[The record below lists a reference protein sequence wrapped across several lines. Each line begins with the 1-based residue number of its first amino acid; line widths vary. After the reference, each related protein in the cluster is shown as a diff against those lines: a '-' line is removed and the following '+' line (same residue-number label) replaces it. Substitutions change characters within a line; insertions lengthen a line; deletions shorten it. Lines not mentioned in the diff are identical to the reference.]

1 MNVYAFD
8 DVGRCIASA
17 EFQSYEDAE
26 NYALQNN
33 FAQYKLITEYK
44 KIDAIYY
51 DSGENIVDIPPK
63 PHDYSVFDYDIKQW
77 VDPRTP
83 ETQWPIVRAERNR
96 RLQACDWTQ
105 LSDIPAETKTLWE
118 PYRQALRD
126 ITDQPDPF
134 NIVWPTPPQ

>member
-8 DVGRCIASA
+8 DVGRCISSA
-17 EFQSYEDAE
+17 EFQSYVDAE

-33 FAQYKLITEYK
+33 FTRYKLTPEYK

-63 PHDYSVFDYDIKQW
+63 PHDYSVFDYDTKQW

-83 ETQWPIVRAERNR
+83 ETQWEVVRTERNL

-105 LSDIPAETKTLWE
+105 LADIPAETKALWE

-134 NIVWPTPPQ
+134 NIIWPTPPQ